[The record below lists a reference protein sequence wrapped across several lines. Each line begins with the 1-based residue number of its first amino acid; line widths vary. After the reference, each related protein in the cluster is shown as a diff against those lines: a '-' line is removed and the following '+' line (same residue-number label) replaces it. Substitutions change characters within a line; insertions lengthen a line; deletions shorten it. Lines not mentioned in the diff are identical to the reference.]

1 MGLPKD
7 KRAEAPQE
15 TGPVMMTEQD
25 WWELAHT
32 VPIEPEAA
40 DNTIG
45 GAGLGRKR
53 RRRAAGRGHLDRR
66 PLAVLLALALLG
78 RRRRP
83 DDEVLKGAG
92 MLAAFKDEGVVFD
105 SYLEDGYPGVFHDY
119 ANYVGWA
126 MVERYISEE
135 LIGAAYSPSWGG
147 LTQNPVI
154 KSAVTLA
161 LEAVNF
167 DRVPFLYTQGD
178 TIGNTP
184 DFDAN
189 MAVLNTD
196 LLFTKMVDR
205 RYRLGSAS
213 IAVPVTE
220 TERIPTWQEV
230 ATVQTI
236 SRRLEDYVPI
246 VEPVVDWAQIEALR
260 DRLVRGGES
269 LLRGGDRRPRRGRD
283 RHPRSGAAA
292 AGPQTPRLDPL
303 RGAVRGRRGR
313 PGVPRGRRP
322 VLETDL
328 VRKTMEERERLL
340 VELQGRREE
349 EAIRG
354 MKVLVTSTDVH
365 EFAEFLLSSTLTAVG
380 TEVIDFGINRDPEDI
395 VKAVIETDADA
406 VVITTHNGVARAFG
420 AAPDEGAPRRGASE
434 VAVFMGGVL
443 NEDVDGSEIPID
455 VSADLNANGIADA
468 GDDRPPRR
476 RAGRAPRRRRRRS
489 EPRVSVVA
497 LADFG
502 STYTKVSLV
511 DPAEG
516 RLLARAEAPTSIGT
530 DLMDGYAAALDAADG
545 VARGPTT
552 IDERAGGLQRRRRAA
567 GRGGRARRRPD
578 RGRGAAGGAERGG
591 AGRGRPRRQPRRGAA
606 GRAAGGAAGDR
617 PLRRR
622 HRRRP
627 GRAGAGERPAPR
639 RARAR
644 RRTSVVACNA
654 EVAEEAAGLLR
665 AAGTEAEVGGQR
677 DAGAGK
683 AGDRIRPRGDPRAPS
698 SST

>member
-1 MGLPKD
+1 MTELDVDLTALLPADLPDGREMVAEGKKMARGIERARSSYCEEKGVGSEREWRERARQEGTVCTCMNIGLPTWAETREALGSIYEDALSRGVRPPDRFNLIAERRMGLPKE
-7 KRAEAPQE
+7 KRAEAAQE

-40 DNTIG
+40 DNSIG
-45 GAGLGRKR
+45 GPGSVENAADALRAGVTSIGVLSQYSWRWPYYDDDVNQTTQVL
-53 RRRAAGRGHLDRR
+53 RA
-66 PLAVLLALALLG
+66 
-78 RRRRP
+78 
-83 DDEVLKGAG
+83 AG

-126 MVERYISEE
+126 MVERYISED
-135 LIGAAYSPSWGG
+135 LVGAAYSPSWGG

-167 DRVPFLYTQGD
+167 NRVPFLYTQGD

-196 LLFTKMVDR
+196 LLFTKMVDM

-246 VEPVVDWAQIEALR
+246 VEPVVDWARIEAMR
-260 DRLVRGGES
+260 DQLVRGGRAFFEAAIGGLAGAGIDTRDPAQ
-269 LLRGGDRRPRRGRD
+269 LLLVLKRLGSTRCEELFGA
-283 RHPRSGAAA
+283 GAA
-292 AGPQTPRLDPL
+292 DPEF
-303 RGAVRGRRGR
+303 
-313 PGVPRGRRP
+313 PRGRRP

-340 VELQGRREE
+340 VELRGRCEE

-380 TEVIDFGINRDPEDI
+380 TEVIDFGVNRDPEDI

-420 AAPDEGAPRRGASE
+420 QRLMKELDVAGAGE

-443 NEDVDGSEIPID
+443 NEDVAGSDVPID
-455 VSADLNANGIADA
+455 VSTDLNANGIATPGTIDRLVDA
-468 GDDRPPRR
+468 LVER
-476 RAGRAPRRRRRRS
+476 RAG
-489 EPRVSVVA
+489 
-497 LADFG
+497 
-502 STYTKVSLV
+502 
-511 DPAEG
+511 
-516 RLLARAEAPTSIGT
+516 
-530 DLMDGYAAALDAADG
+530 G
-545 VARGPTT
+545 VA
-552 IDERAGGLQRRRRAA
+552 A
-567 GRGGRARRRPD
+567 
-578 RGRGAAGGAERGG
+578 
-591 AGRGRPRRQPRRGAA
+591 
-606 GRAAGGAAGDR
+606 
-617 PLRRR
+617 
-622 HRRRP
+622 
-627 GRAGAGERPAPR
+627 
-639 RARAR
+639 
-644 RRTSVVACNA
+644 
-654 EVAEEAAGLLR
+654 
-665 AAGTEAEVGGQR
+665 
-677 DAGAGK
+677 
-683 AGDRIRPRGDPRAPS
+683 
-698 SST
+698 

>member
-1 MGLPKD
+1 VTGIDVDLSALLPPDLPDGREAVEEGKAMARGLDRARSAYCEEKGVGSEREWREKAREARIPCTCMNVGLPTWAETREALGSIYEDALSRGVRPPDRFNLIAERRMGLPKD

-45 GAGLGRKR
+45 GPGSVENARDALQAGITSIG
-53 RRRAAGRGHLDRR
+53 
-66 PLAVLLALALLG
+66 VLSQYSW
-78 RRRRP
+78 RWP
-83 DDEVLKGAG
+83 YYDDDVNQTTQVLQAAG

-105 SYLEDGYPGVFHDY
+105 SYMEDGYPGVFHDY

-126 MVERYISEE
+126 MVERYVSEE

-161 LEAVNF
+161 LDAVNF

-196 LLFTKMVDR
+196 LLFTKMVDM

-246 VEPVVDWAQIEALR
+246 VEPVVAWAQIEAMR
-260 DRLVRGGES
+260 DQLVRGGKAFFEAAIGGLAGAGIDIRDPAQ
-269 LLRGGDRRPRRGRD
+269 LLLVLKRLGSTRCEELF
-283 RHPRSGAAA
+283 GAGEA
-292 AGPQTPRLDPL
+292 DPEF
-303 RGAVRGRRGR
+303 
-313 PGVPRGRRP
+313 PRGRRP

-340 VELQGRREE
+340 IELQGRREE

-354 MKVLVTSTDVH
+354 MKVLVTSTDIH
-365 EFAEFLLSSTLTAVG
+365 EFAEFLLTSTLAAVG
-380 TEVIDFGINRDPEDI
+380 TDVIDFGINRDPEDI
-395 VKAVIETDADA
+395 VKAVIETAADA
-406 VVITTHNGVARAFG
+406 VVISTHNGVARAFG
-420 AAPDEGAPRRGASE
+420 QHLMKELAAAGAGE
-434 VAVFMGGVL
+434 VPVFMGGVL
-443 NEDVDGSEIPID
+443 NEDVAGSDIPID
-455 VSADLNANGIADA
+455 VSADLNANGIGTPGTIDRLVDA
-468 GDDRPPRR
+468 LVER
-476 RAGRAPRRRRRRS
+476 RAG
-489 EPRVSVVA
+489 
-497 LADFG
+497 
-502 STYTKVSLV
+502 
-511 DPAEG
+511 
-516 RLLARAEAPTSIGT
+516 
-530 DLMDGYAAALDAADG
+530 G
-545 VARGPTT
+545 VA
-552 IDERAGGLQRRRRAA
+552 
-567 GRGGRARRRPD
+567 
-578 RGRGAAGGAERGG
+578 
-591 AGRGRPRRQPRRGAA
+591 
-606 GRAAGGAAGDR
+606 
-617 PLRRR
+617 
-622 HRRRP
+622 
-627 GRAGAGERPAPR
+627 
-639 RARAR
+639 
-644 RRTSVVACNA
+644 V
-654 EVAEEAAGLLR
+654 
-665 AAGTEAEVGGQR
+665 
-677 DAGAGK
+677 
-683 AGDRIRPRGDPRAPS
+683 
-698 SST
+698 

>member
-1 MGLPKD
+1 MAQGIERARSAYCEEKGVGSEREWREKAREARIPCTCMNIGLPTWAETREALGSIYEDALSRGVRPPDRFNLIAERRMGLPKD

-40 DNTIG
+40 DNSIG
-45 GAGLGRKR
+45 GPGSVENARDALQAGVTSIG
-53 RRRAAGRGHLDRR
+53 
-66 PLAVLLALALLG
+66 VLSQYSW
-78 RRRRP
+78 RWP
-83 DDEVLKGAG
+83 YYDDDVNQTVQVLQAAG
-92 MLAAFKDEGVVFD
+92 MLAAFRDEGVVFD

-126 MVERYISEE
+126 MVERFVSEE

-161 LEAVNF
+161 LDAVNPE
-167 DRVPFLYTQGD
+167 RVPFLYTQGD

-196 LLFTKMVDR
+196 LLFTKMVDM

-236 SRRLEDYVPI
+236 SRRLEDYVPM
-246 VEPVVDWAQIEALR
+246 VEPVVDWAQIEAMR
-260 DRLVRGGES
+260 DQLVRGGKAFFDAVIGGLAGAGIDTRDPAQ
-269 LLRGGDRRPRRGRD
+269 LLLVLKRLGSTRCEELF
-283 RHPRSGAAA
+283 GAGEA
-292 AGPQTPRLDPL
+292 DPEF
-303 RGAVRGRRGR
+303 
-313 PGVPRGRRP
+313 PRGRRP
-322 VLETDL
+322 ILETDL

-340 VELQGRREE
+340 VELQGRNEE

-365 EFAEFLLSSTLTAVG
+365 EFAEFLLTSTLAAVG
-380 TEVIDFGINRDPEDI
+380 TDVIDFGVNRDPEDI

-420 AAPDEGAPRRGASE
+420 QRLMGELAAAGAGG

-443 NEDVDGSEIPID
+443 NEDVAGSEVPID
-455 VSADLNANGIADA
+455 VSADLNANGIATPGTIDRLVDA
-468 GDDRPPRR
+468 LVER
-476 RAGRAPRRRRRRS
+476 RAG
-489 EPRVSVVA
+489 
-497 LADFG
+497 
-502 STYTKVSLV
+502 
-511 DPAEG
+511 
-516 RLLARAEAPTSIGT
+516 
-530 DLMDGYAAALDAADG
+530 G
-545 VARGPTT
+545 VA
-552 IDERAGGLQRRRRAA
+552 A
-567 GRGGRARRRPD
+567 
-578 RGRGAAGGAERGG
+578 
-591 AGRGRPRRQPRRGAA
+591 
-606 GRAAGGAAGDR
+606 
-617 PLRRR
+617 
-622 HRRRP
+622 
-627 GRAGAGERPAPR
+627 
-639 RARAR
+639 
-644 RRTSVVACNA
+644 
-654 EVAEEAAGLLR
+654 
-665 AAGTEAEVGGQR
+665 
-677 DAGAGK
+677 
-683 AGDRIRPRGDPRAPS
+683 
-698 SST
+698 